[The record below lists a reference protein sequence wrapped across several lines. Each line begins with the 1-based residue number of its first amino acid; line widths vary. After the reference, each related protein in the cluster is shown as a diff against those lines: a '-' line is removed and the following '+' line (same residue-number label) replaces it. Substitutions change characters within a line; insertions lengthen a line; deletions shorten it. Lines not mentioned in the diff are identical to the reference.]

1 MRSIPLPED
10 RFASTGITF
19 SQVEGS
25 SIATFTYPR
34 PDDKKPV
41 HSVSVV
47 CDGSTLRF
55 FPERSA
61 AQATLLKD
69 LGLSAL

>member
-1 MRSIPLPED
+1 
-10 RFASTGITF
+10 
-19 SQVEGS
+19 
-25 SIATFTYPR
+25 
-34 PDDKKPV
+34 
-41 HSVSVV
+41 VV
-47 CDGSTLRF
+47 CDGATLRF